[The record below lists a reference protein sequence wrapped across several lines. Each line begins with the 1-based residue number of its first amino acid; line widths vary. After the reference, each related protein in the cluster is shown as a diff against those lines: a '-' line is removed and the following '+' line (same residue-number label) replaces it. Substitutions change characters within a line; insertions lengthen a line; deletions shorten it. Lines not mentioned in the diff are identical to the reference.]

1 MTTLQAKFYVCNF
14 FVLGN
19 FFREL
24 ADKLSKRAMM
34 KLVSVKIGNGVNRP
48 NGKSVARGKHDTG
61 QHLETDGSF
70 CDSHLSG

>member
-24 ADKLSKRAMM
+24 VDKLSIRVMM
-34 KLVSVKIGNGVNRP
+34 KLVSVKI
-48 NGKSVARGKHDTG
+48 AM
-61 QHLETDGSF
+61 E
-70 CDSHLSG
+70 

>member
-24 ADKLSKRAMM
+24 VDKLPKRVMM
-34 KLVSVKIGNGVNRP
+34 KLVSVKI
-48 NGKSVARGKHDTG
+48 AM
-61 QHLETDGSF
+61 E
-70 CDSHLSG
+70 